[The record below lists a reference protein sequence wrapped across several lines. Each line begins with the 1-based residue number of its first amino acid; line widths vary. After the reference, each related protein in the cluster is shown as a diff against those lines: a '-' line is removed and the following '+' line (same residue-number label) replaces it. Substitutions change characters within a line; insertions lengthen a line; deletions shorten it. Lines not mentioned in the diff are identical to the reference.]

1 VNHPSNVELVI
12 RLVVAVA
19 LGGMIGFERE
29 LRDHP
34 AGLRTH
40 ITVSIGSALFVIA
53 GAYGFN
59 EFITSQQTNVVVG
72 VDRVASTVVT
82 GIGFLGGG
90 AIIKHGASVRG
101 LTTAGSL
108 WVTSA
113 VGLSVGLGSYVV
125 AVAATVA
132 TIATLVTLRAPERW
146 IARRLAQDR
155 ETVVI
160 RMRPDADPSGVIA
173 AVAELDDVTVRSLAV
188 EEDAEGAQLEFSVVG
203 RRGSDMGK
211 LVAPLS
217 KRDDVQSVEVI

>member
-1 VNHPSNVELVI
+1 VNHPSNLELVI
-12 RLVVAVA
+12 RLLVAVA
-19 LGGMIGFERE
+19 LGGVIGFERE

-59 EFITSQQTNVVVG
+59 EFITSKQTNVVVG
-72 VDRVASTVVT
+72 VDRVAATVVT

-113 VGLSVGLGSYVV
+113 VGLAVGLGSYVV
-125 AVAATVA
+125 AIAATLA
-132 TIATLVTLRAPERW
+132 TIITLVALRGPERW
-146 IARRLAQDR
+146 IGRRLAEDR
-155 ETVVI
+155 ETVIV
-160 RMRPDADPSGVIA
+160 RLKPDADPSGAIA
-173 AVAELDDVTVRSLAV
+173 AVAGLDDVKVHSLTVQQ
-188 EEDAEGAQLEFSVVG
+188 DADDAQIEFSLVG
-203 RRGSDMGK
+203 PRGSDMTK
-211 LVAPLS
+211 LLAPLS
-217 KRDDVQSVEVI
+217 ERDDVRSVEVV